1 MIIVIDGPA
10 GSGKSST
17 AKAVAKRAGLH
28 YLDSGAFYR
37 AVTLVFIEHQCNAEL
52 FFDSLKTIDLS
63 FRYERGVF
71 RVFLEDSE
79 VTDRI
84 RTAEVSSK
92 VSEVAAMEQARDFV
106 NILLRKF
113 VETGNFIADGRDLG
127 TVVFPNADIKFF
139 LVADLRE
146 RAKRRLVEM
155 EQANLEADFD
165 EILENLAHRDT
176 KDSTRTIAPLRQA
189 EDAIKIDTSSLSFDQ
204 QVEIIIDRI
213 GHR

>member
-17 AKAVAKRAGLH
+17 AKAVAKRAELH

-37 AVTLVFIEHQCNAEL
+37 VVTLVYIEHQCNVEL

-71 RVFLEDSE
+71 RVFLEGLE

-106 NILLRKF
+106 NVLLRKF

-139 LVADLRE
+139 LVADFHE
-146 RAKRRLVEM
+146 RAKRRLAEM
-155 EQANLEADFD
+155 EQSDLEADFD
-165 EILENLAHRDT
+165 EILENLAHRDK
-176 KDSTRTIAPLRQA
+176 KDSSRTIAPLRQA
-189 EDAIKIDTSSLSFDQ
+189 EDAIKIDTSSLSFDE
-204 QVEIIIDRI
+204 QVNIIIDRI
-213 GHR
+213 GYR